1 MKILQ
6 DIRDSRTALM
16 GFVVIGMGWAT
27 FSAQMPA
34 IKAQIGAGDAAFGT
48 MGLVGAVGAVIAMWL
63 APFVHRL
70 VGRWAMMVGT
80 LIMTT
85 GFLAV
90 GMSHGPVTFTLA
102 LFTAAAGA
110 GIADVLANAEISEC
124 EADTGRGL
132 MNLNHGLFSVSY
144 ALAAIAVSFGRGA
157 EWTPMANFTV
167 MSVCILVVCPTLM
180 LPMRDEADDLGD
192 TGQGLPNA
200 IVWLGG
206 IVVLSAFLGEAASEG
221 WSALHIERTLGGSPS
236 EGALG
241 PAILGVSMAVGRLAG
256 HIFAGQLQPLRVMTV
271 ASVLAA
277 IGLALTG
284 MAATVSFAY
293 VGLAL
298 GGLGVSVV
306 GPLALGLVG
315 QSVPRRLRLAAI
327 SRAAALGYAAF
338 FVGPPLMGFIAEA
351 FGLRFSFYAIAGVLT
366 LVLVGIL
373 PIWASRLSKNT

>member
-80 LIMTT
+80 LIMTS

-167 MSVCILVVCPTLM
+167 MSVCILIVCPALM

-241 PAILGVSMAVGRLAG
+241 PAILGISMAVGRLAG

>member
-1 MKILQ
+1 
-6 DIRDSRTALM
+6 
-16 GFVVIGMGWAT
+16 
-27 FSAQMPA
+27 
-34 IKAQIGAGDAAFGT
+34 
-48 MGLVGAVGAVIAMWL
+48 
-63 APFVHRL
+63 
-70 VGRWAMMVGT
+70 
-80 LIMTT
+80 IMTT

-167 MSVCILVVCPTLM
+167 MFVCILVVCPALM

-284 MAATVSFAY
+284 MSATVSFAY

>member
-1 MKILQ
+1 MNIWQ

-16 GFVVIGMGWAT
+16 GFVVVGIGWAV

-34 IKAQIGAGDAAFGT
+34 IKSQIGAGDAAFGT

-70 VGRWAMMVGT
+70 VGRWAMMVGA
-80 LIMTT
+80 LIMVA
-85 GFLAV
+85 GFLVV
-90 GMSHGPVTFTLA
+90 GMSHGPITFTMA
-102 LFTAAAGA
+102 LFAAAAGA

-124 EADTGRGL
+124 EADTGRSL
-132 MNLNHGLFSVSY
+132 MNLNHGLFSASY
-144 ALAAIAVSFGRGA
+144 AMAAIAVSFGRGA
-157 EWTPMANFTV
+157 EWTPMANFGV
-167 MSVCILVVCPTLM
+167 MAVCILVLCPALI
-180 LPMRDEADDLGD
+180 LPKREDAADAND
-192 TGQGLPNA
+192 TGQGLPQG

-206 IVVLSAFLGEAASEG
+206 VVVLSAFLGEAASEG
-221 WSALHIERTLGGSPS
+221 WSALHIERTLGGTPS

-241 PAILGVSMAVGRLAG
+241 PAILGTSMALGRLAG
-256 HIFAGQLQPLRVMTV
+256 HIFAGQLSPLRIMFA
-271 ASVLAA
+271 ASLLAA
-277 IGLALTG
+277 IGLALVG
-284 MAATVSFAY
+284 LAANVPFAY

-351 FGLRFSFYAIAGVLT
+351 FGLRFSFYAIAGILT

-373 PIWASRLSKNT
+373 PVWASLLFKKT

>member
-80 LIMTT
+80 LIMTS

-90 GMSHGPVTFTLA
+90 GMSHDPVTFTLA

-180 LPMRDEADDLGD
+180 LPMRNEADDLGD

-284 MAATVSFAY
+284 MSATVSFAY

>member
-1 MKILQ
+1 MNILQ

-34 IKAQIGAGDAAFGT
+34 IKSQIGASDAAFGT
-48 MGLVGAVGAVIAMWL
+48 MGLVGAGGAVIAMWL

-70 VGRWAMMVGT
+70 VGRWAMLVGT
-80 LIMTT
+80 LVMLA

-90 GMSHGPVTFTLA
+90 GVSYGPITFTIA

-110 GIADVLANAEISEC
+110 GVADVLANAEISEC
-124 EADTGRGL
+124 EADTGRSL
-132 MNLNHGLFSVSY
+132 MNLNHGLFSVAY

-157 EWTPMANFTV
+157 EWSPAANFIV
-167 MSVCILVVCPTLM
+167 MAICVAILCPALM
-180 LPMRDEADDLGD
+180 LPSRGETSDQSDS
-192 TGQGLPNA
+192 GQGLPHA
-200 IVWLGG
+200 VVWLGG
-206 IVVLSAFLGEAASEG
+206 IIVLSAFLGEAASEG
-221 WSALHIERTLGGSPS
+221 WSALHIERTLGGSPA

-241 PAILGVSMAVGRLAG
+241 PAILGISMAAGRLAG
-256 HIFAGQLQPLRVMTV
+256 HVFVGQLNPLRVMAA
-271 ASVLAA
+271 ASLLAA
-277 IGLALTG
+277 IGLALAG
-284 MAATVSFAY
+284 MAATLPMAY

-327 SRAAALGYAAF
+327 SRAAALGYGAF

-351 FGLRFSFYAIAGVLT
+351 YGLRVSFYAISGVLT
-366 LVLVGIL
+366 LVLVVIL
-373 PIWASRLSKNT
+373 PIWATRLSKTA